1 MVEVYMK
8 HINKLVIKLG
18 NWLIKHNICV
28 LSDDEKYQLK
38 LNAENAYLQYK
49 KKQRE
54 DLLNDRTD

>member
-1 MVEVYMK
+1 MK